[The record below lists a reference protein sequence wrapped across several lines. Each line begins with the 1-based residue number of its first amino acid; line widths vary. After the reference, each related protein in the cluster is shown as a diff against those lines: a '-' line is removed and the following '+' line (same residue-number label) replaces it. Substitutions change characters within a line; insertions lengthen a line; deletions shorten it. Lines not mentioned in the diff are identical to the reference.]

1 MLNFDAHKQ
10 RPLLNHPPWL
20 NHGLPMPLMQTLQK
34 KVCLFQTSPAV
45 NSKINLYCLHYDIV
59 VSFRSR
65 LNQKSYSF
73 PFCTLF
79 INGFQLKSVINGTIR
94 FTTCLPRSLLTM
106 NPPMDH
112 LNPVPLD
119 GVFIA
124 VSLHCSVLAWWDQ
137 RPRVWSSCMPP
148 RLMPWEVF
156 IQNKSMNLL
165 NSYGHKLIE
174 EWGEKHLK
182 VFGEFITYDKI
193 NSLLKCFNSMS
204 MFYNYLRM

>member
-94 FTTCLPRSLLTM
+94 FYHLPPPQSPHNEPTNGSLESCA
-106 NPPMDH
+106 PRWS
-112 LNPVPLD
+112 
-119 GVFIA
+119 IY
-124 VSLHCSVLAWWDQ
+124 CSVLALQ
-137 RPRVWSSCMPP
+137 CPCMMRSTPTCVKFMHASTAHALRSIYTEQVNEP
-148 RLMPWEVF
+148 TQQLRS
-156 IQNKSMNLL
+156 Q
-165 NSYGHKLIE
+165 
-174 EWGEKHLK
+174 
-182 VFGEFITYDKI
+182 I
-193 NSLLKCFNSMS
+193 N
-204 MFYNYLRM
+204 